1 MPPKPSK
8 DPKAKERGAAFGSC
22 DRFLAGHGARSMSET
37 IAEMQ
42 SEIEDADRADYYSFG
57 KTLND
62 FEADVALRLGKA
74 AAVFMPS
81 GTMAQQ
87 IALRIWSDQVGHKC
101 VAYHPTCHLEL
112 HTSDGLTQLHGI
124 NRVLVGER
132 RSLISLEDLEDLAV
146 PISALLLELPQR
158 EIGGFLPT
166 WDDLKAQCE
175 WARNKG
181 IKVHMDGARLWEAQP
196 FYERSLVEICSLFD
210 SVYVSCYKG
219 LGGLAGAVLLG
230 DKDYIAQAKVWQQRH
245 GGTLIHH
252 YPTVLSARA
261 GLKKRIHKFASY
273 HKRALEVAEVLSAI
287 PDISVSPNPPHS
299 HMMHVYLRRDRE
311 RALDA
316 SVEVALVDKVRL
328 FHYLVPM
335 ESPGVCKF
343 ELCLGD
349 SVEAL
354 SNEEIDRLFRKVMTL
369 SKVD

>member
-8 DPKAKERGAAFGSC
+8 DPKAKERGVAFSGC
-22 DRFLAGHGARSMSET
+22 DRFLAGHGARSMANT

-42 SEIEDADRADYYSFG
+42 AEIQDSDRADYYSFG

-62 FEADVALRLGKA
+62 FEVDVAQRLGKD

-87 IALRIWSDQVGHKC
+87 IALRIWCDEVGHKC
-101 VAYHPTCHLEL
+101 VAFHPTCHLEL
-112 HTSDGLTQLHGI
+112 HTSDSLEHLHGI
-124 NRVLVGER
+124 HRVLVGER
-132 RSLISLEDLEDLAV
+132 RSLITMDDLEDLAV
-146 PISALLLELPQR
+146 PVSAILLELPQR

-166 WDDLKAQCE
+166 WEALTAQCE

-181 IKVHMDGARLWEAQP
+181 IKIHMDGARLWEAQP
-196 FYERSLVEICSLFD
+196 FYQKSLAEICALFD
-210 SVYVSCYKG
+210 SVYV
-219 LGGLAGAVLLG
+219 AGAVLLG
-230 DKDYIAQAKVWQQRH
+230 DSDYIAQAKVWQQRH

-261 GLKKRIHKFASY
+261 GLKKRIDKFESY
-273 HKRALEVAEVLSAI
+273 HKRALEVAKVLSAI
-287 PDISVSPNPPHS
+287 PDVSVSPNPPHS
-299 HMMHVYLRRDRE
+299 HMMHVYLRRDRD

-316 SVEVALVDKVRL
+316 SAEVAKQEKVRL

-354 SNEEIDRLFRKVMTL
+354 SNEEIDTLFRKVMAL
-369 SKVD
+369 SAVESA